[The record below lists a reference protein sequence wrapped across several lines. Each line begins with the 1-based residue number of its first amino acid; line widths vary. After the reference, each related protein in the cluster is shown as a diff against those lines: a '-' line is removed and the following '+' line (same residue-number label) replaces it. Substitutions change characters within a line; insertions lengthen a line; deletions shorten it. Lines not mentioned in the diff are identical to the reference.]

1 MKAGIIPL
9 IHSIFKIYHHLINSG
24 FHSLIHVTEEDQA
37 TAEEGK
43 DEVLDGMDEEEMEGD
58 DGDNEKKYEK
68 KIFVSRP
75 YDSEFVKQTEEEV
88 HALNTK
94 NQR

>member
-1 MKAGIIPL
+1 M
-9 IHSIFKIYHHLINSG
+9 
-24 FHSLIHVTEEDQA
+24 TEEDQA
-37 TAEEGK
+37 NAEEVK

-68 KIFVSRP
+68 KIFVARP

-88 HALNTK
+88 HALSTK